1 MWQRQITPCEQVRR
15 LVAATCSND
24 TSQRQNRFECKW
36 RIFCENLCL
45 CNIILSQQHVA
56 KNQIR
61 QNLCELSRR
70 QNSIAETNIFTK
82 SLQYTQSDLSLRC
95 VATTCCC
102 NLSVAG
108 PVHTE
113 WSVVSTCCCN
123 LSPSVYRSVSVE
135 LNRSGCPAAGQL
147 KKNRKIANSVLKNRK
162 IGKIGKFVLKRI
174 GKSIVLSST

>member
-1 MWQRQITPCEQVRR
+1 M
-15 LVAATCSND
+15 
-24 TSQRQNRFECKW
+24 
-36 RIFCENLCL
+36 ENFLWKSL
-45 CNIILSQQHVA
+45 CNIILSQQHLA

-102 NLSVAG
+102 NLSVAR

-135 LNRSGCPAAGQL
+135 LNRSGCPAAWQL

-162 IGKIGKFVLKRI
+162 IRKVCIKKNRKINSTFVDI
-174 GKSIVLSST
+174 DI